1 MSLLNCWTLLKEKR
15 EKKEKAIQRSQLGGE
30 VGGIP
35 ASGSVSSLSD
45 QGFAE
50 KGCGWGRR
58 DMGHL
63 MPLCTLL

>member
-1 MSLLNCWTLLKEKR
+1 MSLLNCWTLLKEKG

-50 KGCGWGRR
+50 RAVGAGEG
-58 DMGHL
+58 
-63 MPLCTLL
+63 T